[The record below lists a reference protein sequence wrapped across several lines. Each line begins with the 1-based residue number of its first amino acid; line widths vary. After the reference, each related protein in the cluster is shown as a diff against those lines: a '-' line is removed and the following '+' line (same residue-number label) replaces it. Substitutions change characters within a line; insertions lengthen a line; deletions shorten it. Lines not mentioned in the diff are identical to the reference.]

1 MFITRGGILM
11 YVLLFASI
19 VTIAVI
25 IERFFVLYKA
35 KKKDDLF
42 IKDFEGLASLSDAA
56 AYVESTII
64 DSPLPNTLKVG
75 VEYLVYGESDANQE
89 MENKAKVEIRGLEK
103 NIGVLSTL
111 SAIAPLIGFLGTAS
125 GMVKVFMNIGIA
137 QGGVDISMLANG
149 IWEAM
154 LTTIGGLVV
163 GITALI
169 FNNYF
174 VSLIEDTA
182 SKIEQTAH
190 HLILKHREIN
200 RN

>member
-11 YVLLFASI
+11 YVLLFASVI
-19 VTIAVI
+19 TLAVI
-25 IERFFVLYKA
+25 IERFLVLHKA
-35 KKKDDLF
+35 KKKDDEF
-42 IKDFEGLASLSDAA
+42 IREFEALNSIADITE
-56 AYVESTII
+56 YVDSTII

-75 VEYLVYGESDANQE
+75 IKYLTYGEKDANEE
-89 MENKAKVEIRGLEK
+89 MENRAKMEIKTLEK
-103 NIGVLSTL
+103 HIGVLSTL

-125 GMVKVFMNIGIA
+125 GMVKVFMNIGIS

-163 GITALI
+163 GITALV

-174 VSLIEDTA
+174 VSLIEGTA
-182 SKIEQTAH
+182 GKIEETAH
-190 HLILKHREIN
+190 HLILKHRESN
-200 RN
+200 RK

>member
-11 YVLLFASI
+11 YVLLFASVI
-19 VTIAVI
+19 TMAVI
-25 IERFFVLYKA
+25 IERFLVLHKA
-35 KKKDDLF
+35 KKKDDEF
-42 IKDFEGLASLSDAA
+42 IRDFEALASIADIKE
-56 AYVESTII
+56 YVESTII

-75 VEYLVYGESDANQE
+75 VKYLVYGEKDANEE
-89 MENKAKVEIRGLEK
+89 MENKAKMEIKTLEK
-103 NIGVLSTL
+103 HIGVLSTL

-125 GMVKVFMNIGIA
+125 GMVKVFMNIGIS

-163 GITALI
+163 GITALV

-174 VSLIEDTA
+174 VSLIEGTA
-182 SKIEQTAH
+182 GKIEETAH
-190 HLILKHREIN
+190 HLILKHRESN
-200 RN
+200 RK

>member
-42 IKDFEGLASLSDAA
+42 IKDFESLTSLSDAT

-89 MENKAKVEIRGLEK
+89 MENKAKIEIRNLEK
-103 NIGVLSTL
+103 KIGVLSTL

-137 QGGVDISMLANG
+137 KGGVDISMLANG

-163 GITALI
+163 GIIALI

-190 HLILKHREIN
+190 HLILKHRESN

>member
-11 YVLLFASI
+11 YVLLFASVI
-19 VTIAVI
+19 TMAVI
-25 IERFFVLYKA
+25 IERFLVLHKA
-35 KKKDDLF
+35 KKKDDEF
-42 IKDFEGLASLSDAA
+42 IREFEALNSIADITE
-56 AYVESTII
+56 YVDSTII

-75 VEYLVYGESDANQE
+75 IKYLTYGEKDANEE
-89 MENKAKVEIRGLEK
+89 MENRAKMEIKTLEK
-103 NIGVLSTL
+103 HIGVLSTL

-125 GMVKVFMNIGIA
+125 GMVKVFMNIGIS

-163 GITALI
+163 GITALV

-174 VSLIEDTA
+174 VSLIEGTA
-182 SKIEQTAH
+182 GKIEETAH
-190 HLILKHREIN
+190 HLILKHRESN
-200 RN
+200 RK